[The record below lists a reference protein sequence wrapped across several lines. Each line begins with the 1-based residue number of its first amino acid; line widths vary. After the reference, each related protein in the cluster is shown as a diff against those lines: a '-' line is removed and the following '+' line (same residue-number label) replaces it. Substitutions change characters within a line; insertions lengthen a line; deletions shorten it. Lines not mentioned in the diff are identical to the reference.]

1 MYLLPFYTVKMNQ
14 NCAAGARKN
23 MVFRAI
29 CKVKLTK
36 KRAAGAR
43 KFWSVNQFYE
53 VKMNQKR
60 AAGARKNLQLSATCV
75 DNKCH
80 MCK

>member
-1 MYLLPFYTVKMNQ
+1 
-14 NCAAGARKN
+14 

-43 KFWSVNQFYE
+43 KFWNVNQFYE
-53 VKMNQKR
+53 VKMKQKR